1 MRRDKSQSMSRTAY
15 RHPAV
20 TGGAFVSA
28 AFLAALLASPTAA
41 SAVPLKRPNGTNAF
55 TSDITVYAHWERI
68 FAAVNNWDSLNY
80 FKHFIDILAY
90 KVI

>member
-1 MRRDKSQSMSRTAY
+1 M
-15 RHPAV
+15 PIF
-20 TGGAFVSA
+20 AFSVCDE
-28 AFLAALLASPTAA
+28 T
-41 SAVPLKRPNGTNAF
+41 
-55 TSDITVYAHWERI
+55 WRI